1 MAAIVFALP
10 FPAEALR
17 AGWLRTCARSHS
29 DRLQPSKDQGWR
41 SPRSTPPPAWSS
53 GVCPP
58 DRSVQ
63 GVFAGNDGIGE
74 RVDRPAK
81 DEHQARHILRRSGG
95 HFTKVHS
102 VHAKS
107 AQHISTKPCFRS
119 EEHTSELKS
128 LMRISYAVF

>member
-1 MAAIVFALP
+1 MRISDWSSDVCSSDL
-10 FPAEALR
+10 
-17 AGWLRTCARSHS
+17 S

-41 SPRSTPPPAWSS
+41 STRSTPPPAWSS

-95 HFTKVHS
+95 NFTKVHS
-102 VHAKS
+102 DNAKGE
-107 AQHISTKPCFRS
+107 QQISTKP
-119 EEHTSELKS
+119 
-128 LMRISYAVF
+128 